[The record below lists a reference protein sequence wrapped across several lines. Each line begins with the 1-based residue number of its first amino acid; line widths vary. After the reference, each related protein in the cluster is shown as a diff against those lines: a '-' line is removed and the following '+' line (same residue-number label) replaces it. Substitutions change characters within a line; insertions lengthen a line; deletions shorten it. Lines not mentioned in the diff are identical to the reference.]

1 MIAMMR
7 RPCFP
12 RARLVLVTLAF
23 AIALS
28 PTFSPS
34 ANALEEQR
42 GEEAA
47 IKAFDLRLC
56 TILTKKDPKGEDLR
70 CNLTKTWARSTIKEA
85 DSHKLSWSFGD
96 AQCTVSVNLSRA
108 RLIEVLTGDGRKF
121 FVPPH
126 TANCIVEQDG
136 KREKVTAT
144 VSPKLYFKDGKVE
157 KVWVNLTSVDGPA
170 NITATLQTAAYLAD
184 SLGLFHRR
192 MIKSINK
199 YIERHCAQ
207 TYPQLVSASAP
218 PAASAKPSKK

>member
-1 MIAMMR
+1 MMQHL
-7 RPCFP
+7 FL
-12 RARLVLVTLAF
+12 RAAALTLVALF

-28 PTFSPS
+28 PAFAPS
-34 ANALEEQR
+34 AHALDEQR

-47 IKAFDLRLC
+47 IKACDLRLC

-85 DSHKLSWSFGD
+85 DSHKLSWNFGD
-96 AQCTVSVNLSRA
+96 AQCTVSINLSRA
-108 RLIEVLTGDGRKF
+108 RLVEVLTGDGRKF

-144 VSPKLYFKDGKVE
+144 VSPKIYFNDGKAE
-157 KVWVNLTSVDGPA
+157 KVWVNLTAVEGPA
-170 NITATLQTAAYLAD
+170 NITATLKTAAYLAD
-184 SLGLFHRR
+184 NLGLFHRR

-207 TYPQLVSASAP
+207 TYPQLVSTSA
-218 PAASAKPSKK
+218 PAASSPKPSKK